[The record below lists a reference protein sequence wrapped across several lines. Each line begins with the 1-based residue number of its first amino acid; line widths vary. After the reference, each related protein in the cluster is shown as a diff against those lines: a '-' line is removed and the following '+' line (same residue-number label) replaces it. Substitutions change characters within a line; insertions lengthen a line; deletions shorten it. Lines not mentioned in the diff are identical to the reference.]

1 VADAMAKKLGVK
13 KADILNH
20 ENSDMAVKLA
30 LAETTIINETKAY
43 LESVRHD
50 FGAENF

>member
-1 VADAMAKKLGVK
+1 MAKKLGVK

-43 LESVRHD
+43 LESVRHN
-50 FGAENF
+50 FGIEN